1 MKEKKSIK
9 TYADNS
15 NLKKVLK
22 ANIDDPYFMEIIYY
36 YVRRSLLKYDFN
48 LKEVDGFDINGK
60 YLGEKIEVEFTGIFN
75 NVLKSLGFALSIR
88 ALMLNSDYIK
98 KCYGNSLLFNS
109 VDSSFIS
116 WDSHEIIME
125 CINDDDFS
133 LVYQMMKDY
142 RSNGQID
149 DDLKNQF
156 KEMTVRPEFH
166 HLEDYCKIL
175 ADDPNY
181 HGQSVIQNN
190 AFLCSEIE
198 EYTITKA
205 IAYVGNTAFAYCE
218 NLKCLIFEDK
228 VIFGKF
234 PIIECKNLKNIV
246 VPKDLIGYYKELLPF
261 YREIISDTKKLKDE
275 VVNDSDKE
283 TLWHCFDKKATSYK
297 YFWLLSILQFYK
309 ENQQASIPYKNLV
322 VKMISNAW
330 RYVFGKEYEFPK
342 IDQIPKYIDK
352 IIAKYMLDG
361 SSDPQK
367 VESEI
372 LYYYE
377 RGHLDNLLSSLLKN
391 VPYRF
396 LSPWIPFTDNDD
408 VVAKSN
414 NPDTRCLYS
423 LHDDHIII
431 NPIWGDYLVESYDK
445 IIQYIEDDLELYLK
459 INKIITKKS

>member
-1 MKEKKSIK
+1 MKEKKSTK

-15 NLKKVLK
+15 NLKKVIK
-22 ANIDDPYFMEIIYY
+22 AYIDDPYFMEVIYY
-36 YVRRSLLKYDFN
+36 YIRRSLLKYEFN
-48 LKEVDGFDINGK
+48 LKDVDGFDINGK

-88 ALMLNSDYIK
+88 AMMLNSDYIK

-109 VDSSFIS
+109 VDSNFIA
-116 WDSHEIIME
+116 WDIHEIIME
-125 CINDDDFS
+125 CIGDDDFS

-142 RSNGQID
+142 RSNGRID
-149 DDLKNQF
+149 DDLKKQF
-156 KEMTVRPEFH
+156 KDKTVRPEFH

-175 ADDPNY
+175 ADDPSY

-190 AFLCSEIE
+190 AFLCSDIE
-198 EYTITKA
+198 EFTITKA
-205 IAYVGNTAFAYCE
+205 IDYVGNTAFAYCE
-218 NLKCLIFEDK
+218 DLKCLIFEDK

-234 PIIECKNLKNIV
+234 PIIECKNLKHII
-246 VPKDLIGYYKELLPF
+246 VPKELIGYYKELLPF
-261 YREIISDTKKLKDE
+261 YSDIISDTMESKDE
-275 VVNDSDKE
+275 GVNDSDKE
-283 TLWHCFDKKATSYK
+283 NLWHCFDKKATSYK

-309 ENQQASIPYKNLV
+309 ENPQASIPYKNLV

-330 RYVFGKEYEFPK
+330 GYVFGKEYEFPK
-342 IDQIPKYIDK
+342 TDQIPKYIDK

-361 SSDPQK
+361 SSDSQK

-408 VVAKSN
+408 VITKSN

-423 LHDDHIII
+423 LHDDHITI
-431 NPIWGDYLVESYDK
+431 NPIWSDYLIENYYMLTQFVEK
-445 IIQYIEDDLELYLK
+445 ELRSYLK
-459 INKIITKKS
+459 IR